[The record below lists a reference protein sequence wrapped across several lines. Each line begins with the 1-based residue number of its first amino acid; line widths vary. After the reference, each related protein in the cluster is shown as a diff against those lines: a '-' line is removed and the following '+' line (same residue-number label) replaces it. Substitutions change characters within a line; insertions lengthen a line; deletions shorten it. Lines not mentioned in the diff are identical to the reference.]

1 MRPYSKVAS
10 LPAPVVRV
18 PSTQVE
24 TEQIA
29 VGRGLFTSIG
39 CASCH
44 RPDMDK
50 VVGLYSDLLLH
61 DMGPTLADAG
71 SYSSHSDWSGSG
83 VSASR
88 RNEPDARPQSGRA
101 SRQEWR
107 TPPLWGIRDSG
118 PYLHDGRATTFE
130 QAIAIHG
137 GEGQAS
143 ADAFA
148 SLETQEKAVL
158 MTFLKSLVA
167 PNVSMARRDLP

>member
-1 MRPYSKVAS
+1 VEEKLRPSLAWAKNYSHA
-10 LPAPVVRV
+10 
-18 PSTQVE
+18 
-24 TEQIA
+24 
-29 VGRGLFTSIG
+29 
-39 CASCH
+39 
-44 RPDMDK
+44 
-50 VVGLYSDLLLH
+50 
-61 DMGPTLADAG
+61 
-71 SYSSHSDWSGSG
+71 DWSD

-118 PYLHDGRATTFE
+118 PYLHDGRATTLE

-148 SLETQEKAVL
+148 SLETQEKSVL

-167 PNVSMARRDLP
+167 PNVTMARRDLP